1 MVSTLIDAI
10 LGQRLTVITLAVVLL
25 VGGLYAFRVLNIE
38 AYPDP
43 SPPTIEV
50 IAQNPGWSA
59 EEMERQIT
67 VPIETQLNGMPGLD
81 HLRSISLF
89 GLTDIKCYFKYDTNY
104 NFDRQEVLN
113 RLQGVQLPAGVQ
125 PQLSPWS
132 AIGELYRYQ
141 LVGEGHSLMDLKT
154 VQDWVLERQFK
165 QIPGIIDVVSF
176 GGQTKEFHVDLD
188 PNQLVAFN
196 VSIAQVL
203 SAIANSNANVGANYL
218 ELGVQSY
225 NVRGIGLFTDTDDIA
240 NVAVPGPTKNG
251 VPVYLKQLG
260 QVSIGAKVPMGRV
273 GKDDQ
278 NDIVQGVV
286 LMRRGEQSLPTLARI
301 RQKVDQ
307 LNHGILPKGM
317 RIVPYYDRTDLIH
330 LTTETV
336 IHTLLAGM
344 ALVALILLAF
354 LGDLRASLVVA
365 LSIPL
370 ALLFTFIMLV
380 LRGESANLISMGA
393 IDFGIIVDASVVMVE
408 NIYRHLA
415 ELGPSRG
422 KVRQVSILAVQLA
435 AQEVSRPIF
444 FSSAI
449 IVTAFL
455 PLFTMQGVEGQI
467 FGPMAVTYGFALTGA
482 LILALTFSPV
492 MASLVLSVPTT
503 ERDTVLVR
511 GIKRVYAPLLRGVL
525 AYPGLTVGVAVLVL
539 GATLA
544 TIPWIGG
551 EFMPKLEEGN
561 LWVRATMPNTIAYS
575 YATEL
580 ADQMRAIFTKYP
592 EVTTVVSQLGRPEDG
607 TDPTSYFNCEFFV
620 NLKPRAAW
628 RQGLTKLAL
637 VRQLEADL
645 QGIPGVKYNFSQN
658 IQDNVEEAMSGV
670 KGENSLKLFGDDLD
684 KLEALA
690 RQIEQVMRTVPGIA
704 DLSVF
709 RSLGQPNLLI
719 RANRQLAARYGVLPG
734 DVNGTLQAAIGGQAV
749 TQVLDG
755 EKRFDV
761 VVRFLPQYRTN
772 IDAIANIPVSA
783 PDGTYVP
790 LKQVAEIVKQTGASF
805 IYREDNSRY
814 IPVKFSV
821 RGRDLQSTIA
831 EAEAKI
837 TQQVHLSQGYRYEW
851 AGEFQE
857 LQEAVRRLAIVVP
870 VSLVLIFFLLY
881 GTFGNLRDAFLLLG
895 TVPLALIGGILSL
908 LVTHTNFS
916 ISAAVGFISLF
927 GVSVLGGVILV
938 SRIKQMRAH
947 GVPLQEAVLRGS
959 ELQLRPVLMA
969 ALSAAI
975 GLLPASIATG
985 IGSETQKPLARVV
998 VGGMATSAVLIL
1010 LVLPAMYAL
1019 IHRYAERSVVSSAGE
1034 LADSEPSPG

>member
-1 MVSTLIDAI
+1 MVSKLIDLI
-10 LGQRLTVITLAVVLL
+10 LDHRLL
-25 VGGLYAFRVLNIE
+25 VVALAALMFLGGLYAFHALNIE

-67 VPIETQLNGMPGLD
+67 VPIEIQLNAMPGLD
-81 HLRSISLF
+81 HIRSISLF
-89 GLTDIKCYFKYDTNY
+89 GLTDIKCYFTYTTNY
-104 NFDRQEVLN
+104 TLARQEVLN
-113 RLQGVQLPAGVQ
+113 RLQQVQLPAGVQ

-165 QIPGIIDVVSF
+165 QVPGVIDVVSF
-176 GGQTKEFHVDLD
+176 GGQTKEFHIDLD
-188 PNQLVAFN
+188 PTKLIAFN
-196 VSIAQVL
+196 TSIAQVL
-203 SAIANSNANVGANYL
+203 TALANSNANVGANYL
-218 ELGVQSY
+218 ELGRQSY
-225 NVRGIGLFTDTDDIA
+225 NIRGLGLFKSTDDIA
-240 NVAVPGPTKNG
+240 QVVVAAKNG
-251 VPVYLKQLG
+251 TPIYLKQLG
-260 QVSIGAKVPMGRV
+260 EVRLGAKVPTGRV
-273 GKDDQ
+273 GKDHER
-278 NDIVQGVV
+278 DIVQGVV

-301 RQKVDQ
+301 RQKVEQ
-307 LNHGILPKGM
+307 LNHGLLPKGM
-317 RIVPYYDRTDLIH
+317 RVVPYYDRTDLIH

-336 IHTLLAGM
+336 THTLLEGM

-393 IDFGIIVDASVVMVE
+393 IDFGIIVDAWVVMVE

-415 ELGPSRG
+415 ELGPSRA
-422 KVRQVSILAVQLA
+422 KVRQVSVLAVQLA

-467 FGPMAVTYGFALTGA
+467 FGPMALTYGFALTGA

-492 MASLVLSVPTT
+492 MASLVLSVPTAQ
-503 ERDTVLVR
+503 RDTIVVR
-511 GIKRVYAPLLRGVL
+511 GLKRVYAPLLRGVL
-525 AYPGLTVGVAVLVL
+525 AHPVLTVGVAVLAL

-580 ADQMRAIFTKYP
+580 ADQMRDIFATYP

-628 RQGLTKLAL
+628 RTGLTKPEL

-645 QGIPGVKYNFSQN
+645 QGISGVKYNFSQN

-670 KGENSLKLFGDDLD
+670 KGENSLKLFGEDLGT
-684 KLEALA
+684 LEATA
-690 RQIEQVMRTVPGIA
+690 HQIEHVMQTVPGIA

-709 RSLGQPNLLI
+709 GSLGQPNVLI
-719 RANRQLAARYGVLPG
+719 QVNRERAARYGVLPG
-734 DVNGTLQAAIGGQAV
+734 DVNGTVQAAIGGQVA
-749 TQVLDG
+749 TQVLDSDR
-755 EKRFDV
+755 RFDV
-761 VVRFLPQYRTN
+761 VVRFLPQFRES
-772 IDAIANIPVSA
+772 IEAIANIPVST
-783 PDGTYVP
+783 PDGSTVP
-790 LKQVAEIVKQTGASF
+790 LKYVADIVKQTGASF
-805 IYREDNSRY
+805 IYREDNARY
-814 IPVKFSV
+814 IPIKFSV
-821 RGRDLQSTIA
+821 RGRDLQSTMT
-831 EAEAKI
+831 EAAAKI
-837 TQQVHLSQGYRYEW
+837 RHQVTLPQGYRYTW
-851 AGEFQE
+851 AGEFEEFQAAVTR
-857 LQEAVRRLAIVVP
+857 LQIIVP
-870 VSLVLIFFLLY
+870 LSLLGIFCLLY
-881 GTFGNLRDAFLLLG
+881 GTFRSLREGLLVLG
-895 TVPLALIGGILSL
+895 AVPLALLGGMLSL
-908 LVTHTNFS
+908 LVTHTTFS

-927 GVSVLGGVILV
+927 GVAVLDGVILV
-938 SRIKQMRAH
+938 SYIKGLRAGGMH
-947 GVPLQEAVLRGS
+947 LRDAVVRGATLR
-959 ELQLRPVLMA
+959 LRPVLMT
-969 ALSAAI
+969 ALAAAI
-975 GLLPASIATG
+975 GLFPASIATG
-985 IGSETQKPLARVV
+985 IGSETQQPLARVV
-998 VGGMATSAVLIL
+998 VGGMLTAPLLIL
-1010 LVLPAMYAL
+1010 VVLPALYCL
-1019 IHRYAERSVVSSAGE
+1019 VYRHAERQVPVPAGH
-1034 LADSEPSPG
+1034 EPPSGAQT